1 LPGARSKPAKRTKKP
16 LSEEKLLELGR
27 KHFSEDFP
35 NPHRHG
41 CPPADQLKLLAN
53 NPLKPKESTLN
64 HISSCSPCY
73 RDYSRFLKARKAK
86 RRSKSA
92 KTSDQT

>member
-16 LSEEKLLELGR
+16 LSEEKLLALGR

-35 NPHRHG
+35 NPHRRG
-41 CPPADQLKLLAN
+41 CPPTDQIRLLAD
-53 NPLKPKESTLN
+53 NPHKAKESALN

-73 RDYSRFLKARKAK
+73 RDYSRFLQARKAK
-86 RRSKSA
+86 VRSKFA
-92 KTSDQT
+92 RGK

>member
-16 LSEEKLLELGR
+16 LSEENLLALGR

-35 NPHRHG
+35 NPERRG
-41 CPPADQLKLLAN
+41 CPPRDQLRLLAD
-53 NPLKPKESTLN
+53 NPGKAKESALN

-73 RDYSRFLKARKAK
+73 RDYSRFLQARKAK
-86 RRSKSA
+86 VRSKFA
-92 KTSDQT
+92 RGK

>member
-16 LSEEKLLELGR
+16 VSEEKLLALGR

-35 NPHRHG
+35 NPERQG
-41 CPPADQLKLLAN
+41 CPPTKQLRLLAD
-53 NPLKPKESTLN
+53 NPRKAKESALN

-73 RDYSRFLKARKAK
+73 RMYSRFLQARKAK
-86 RRSKSA
+86 LRSKVA
-92 KTSDQT
+92 RGK

>member
-16 LSEEKLLELGR
+16 LSEEKLLALGR

-35 NPHRHG
+35 NPERRG
-41 CPPADQLKLLAN
+41 CPPRDQLRFLADG
-53 NPLKPKESTLN
+53 PHKAKESALN

-73 RDYSRFLKARKAK
+73 RDYSRFLQARKAK
-86 RRSKSA
+86 LRSKPA
-92 KTSDQT
+92 TPK

>member
-1 LPGARSKPAKRTKKP
+1 LPGARSKRAKRTKKP

-27 KHFSEDFP
+27 KHFSQDFP

-41 CPPADQLKLLAN
+41 CPPTKQLKSLAE
-53 NPLKPKESTLN
+53 NPRKAKESALN

-73 RDYSRFLKARKAK
+73 RDYSRFLQTRKAK
-86 RRSKSA
+86 LRSKSPR
-92 KTSDQT
+92 S

>member
-35 NPHRHG
+35 NPGRQG
-41 CPPADQLKLLAN
+41 CPPTNQLRLLAD
-53 NPLKPKESTLN
+53 NPRKAKESALN
-64 HISSCSPCY
+64 HISSCSSCY
-73 RDYSRFLKARKAK
+73 RDYSRFLQARKAK
-86 RRSKSA
+86 RTSKVKRA
-92 KTSDQT
+92 R

>member
-16 LSEEKLLELGR
+16 FSEEKLLALGR

-41 CPPADQLKLLAN
+41 CPPTRQLKLLAD
-53 NPLKPKESTLN
+53 NPGKAKESALN

-86 RRSKSA
+86 LRSKSA
-92 KTSDQT
+92 RGK